1 MCLSLSQ
8 CTITSRLLLYLP
20 LQYLGLVIATE
31 NIGNVSSI
39 IGKIINGKSDY
50 NVFAVFSSGEKGY
63 DSHLNCFT
71 VWMLL

>member
-20 LQYLGLVIATE
+20 LQYLGLATE

-39 IGKIINGKSDY
+39 IGKIINGKSDC